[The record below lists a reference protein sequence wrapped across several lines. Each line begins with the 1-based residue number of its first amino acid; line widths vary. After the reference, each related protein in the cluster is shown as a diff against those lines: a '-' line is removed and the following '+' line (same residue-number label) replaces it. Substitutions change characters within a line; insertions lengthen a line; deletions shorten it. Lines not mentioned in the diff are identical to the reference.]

1 MKQWIQFTYYP
12 GNPAKSDEIQEFS
25 VRGYCVIATKG
36 GQAMQVRIP
45 AVYMRGGTSKAVFFH
60 ENHLPKDP
68 EIRDRVILA
77 AYGSPDPNRRQID
90 GMGGA
95 VSTTSKLAVISP
107 SKDPDYDVNYNFGQ
121 VSIDKP
127 KIGYQGNCGNISS
140 AVGPFAID
148 EGLVNAGEPITT
160 VRIYQ
165 TNTKK
170 LIIAEVPVKDGMYN
184 EEGDY
189 AIDGVPGMGGR
200 VTLHFVNPGGSV
212 TGKLLPTGNVKDVI
226 EVPGIGAI
234 TISIVDAANPVVF
247 VRARDLGLEG
257 TEIYEIDGSAEIR
270 QKLEAIRSRGAV
282 MLGLASSPEEAS
294 EISQDV
300 PKIAFVSEPQD
311 YKAVTGKNIRRDE
324 IDMAARIMSMGI
336 LHKAYAVTG
345 AICTTGAAKIDGTVV
360 NEMLD
365 ETALEARKIR
375 LGHPGG
381 IIPIGAELEK
391 KGNSFEYG
399 EAVLG
404 RTARRLMDGY
414 VYVPEKY
421 FHKGRR

>member
-1 MKQWIQFTYYP
+1 
-12 GNPAKSDEIQEFS
+12 
-25 VRGYCVIATKG
+25 
-36 GQAMQVRIP
+36 MQVRIP
-45 AVYMRGGTSKAVFFH
+45 AVIMRGGTSKAVFFH

-68 EIRDRVILA
+68 GVRDRVILA
-77 AYGSPDPNRRQID
+77 AYGSPDSNRRQID

-95 VSTTSKLAVISP
+95 VSTTSKTAIISP
-107 SKDPDYDVNYNFGQ
+107 SRDPDYDVNYYFGQ

-148 EGLVNAGEPITT
+148 EGLVNVEEPITT

-170 LIIAEVPVKDGMYN
+170 LIVAEVPVRDGLYN

-189 AIDGVPGMGGR
+189 AIDGVPGAGGK

-212 TGKLLPTGNVKDVI
+212 AGKLLPTGNVKDVI
-226 EVPGIGAI
+226 EVPGIGEI
-234 TISIVDAANPVVF
+234 TISVVDAANPVVF
-247 VRARDLGLEG
+247 VRAKDIGLRG
-257 TEIYEIDGSAEIR
+257 TEISEIDGSLEIR

-300 PKIAFVSEPQD
+300 PKMAFVSEPQN
-311 YKAVTGKNIRRDE
+311 YQAVTGKNISGDE
-324 IDMAARIMSMGI
+324 IDIVGRIMSMGT
-336 LHKAYAVTG
+336 LHKAYAATG
-345 AICTTGAAKIDGTVV
+345 AICTAGAAKIEGTVPHEMLGKGALEV
-360 NEMLD
+360 NE
-365 ETALEARKIR
+365 IH

-381 IIPIGAELEK
+381 IIQIGAEVEK
-391 KGNSFEYG
+391 KGSGFEYK

-414 VYVPEKY
+414 VYVPERY
-421 FHKGRR
+421 FHEEGAGK

>member
-1 MKQWIQFTYYP
+1 
-12 GNPAKSDEIQEFS
+12 
-25 VRGYCVIATKG
+25 
-36 GQAMQVRIP
+36 MQVRIP

-60 ENHLPKDP
+60 ENHLPVDP
-68 EIRDRVILA
+68 EVRDRVILA

-95 VSTTSKLAVISP
+95 VSTTSKLAIISP
-107 SKDPDYDVNYNFGQ
+107 SRDMKYDVDYQFGQ

-140 AVGPFAID
+140 AVGPYSID
-148 EGLVNAGEPITT
+148 EGLVNAEEPVTT

-165 TNTKK
+165 TNTRK
-170 LIIAEVPVKDGMYN
+170 LIIAEVPVRDGLYN

-189 AIDGVPGMGGR
+189 AIDGVPGTGGK
-200 VTLHFVNPGGSV
+200 VTLHFVDPGGSV
-212 TGKLLPTGNVKDVI
+212 SGKLLPTGNVKDGMEI
-226 EVPGIGAI
+226 PDIGAI
-234 TISIVDAANPVVF
+234 TISLVDAANPVVF
-247 VRARDLGLEG
+247 VRARDLGLKG
-257 TEIYEIDGSAEIR
+257 TEIYEIDGSPEIR
-270 QKLEAIRSRGAV
+270 QRLEAIRSRGAV

-311 YKAVTGKNIRRDE
+311 YKAVTGKDIRKGE
-324 IDMAARIMSMGI
+324 IDMVGRIMSMGT
-336 LHKAYAVTG
+336 LHKAYAATG
-345 AICTTGAAKIDGTVV
+345 AICTTGAAKIEGTVV
-360 NEMLD
+360 HELLGKGP
-365 ETALEARKIR
+365 LEAQEIR

-381 IIPIGAELEK
+381 IITVGAEVERR
-391 KGNSFEYG
+391 GNSFEYQ

-421 FHKGRR
+421 FHTGGRR

>member
-1 MKQWIQFTYYP
+1 
-12 GNPAKSDEIQEFS
+12 
-25 VRGYCVIATKG
+25 
-36 GQAMQVRIP
+36 MQVRIP
-45 AVYMRGGTSKAVFFH
+45 AVLMRGGTSKAVFFH

-95 VSTTSKLAVISP
+95 VSTTSKVAIISRL
-107 SKDPDYDVNYNFGQ
+107 KDPDYDVNYHFGQ

-140 AVGPFAID
+140 AVGPYAID
-148 EGLVNAGEPITT
+148 EGLVNAEEPITT

-165 TNTKK
+165 SNTKK
-170 LIIAEVPVKDGMYN
+170 LIIAEVPVRDGLYN

-189 AIDGVPGMGGR
+189 AIDGIPGTAGK

-212 TGKLLPTGNVKDVI
+212 TGKLLPTGNVTDVI
-226 EVPGIGAI
+226 EVPGVGEIA
-234 TISIVDAANPVVF
+234 ISIVDAANPVVF
-247 VRARDLGLEG
+247 VRAKDIGLKG
-257 TEIYEIDGSAEIR
+257 TEISEIDGSAEIR

-282 MLGLASSPEEAS
+282 MLGLASSPEEAN

-300 PKIAFVSEPQD
+300 PKMAFVSEPQD
-311 YKAVTGKNIRRDE
+311 YRAVTGKHISKDE
-324 IDMAARIMSMGI
+324 IDIVGRIMSMGT
-336 LHKAYAVTG
+336 LHKAYAATG
-345 AICTTGAAKIDGTVV
+345 AICTAGGAKIEGTVLH
-360 NEMLD
+360 EMLGKG
-365 ETALEARKIR
+365 AFEAKEIR

-381 IIPIGAELEK
+381 IIPIGAEVEEK
-391 KGNSFEYG
+391 GSSYEYK

-414 VYVPEKY
+414 VYVPERY
-421 FHKGRR
+421 FHKEGAHK

>member
-1 MKQWIQFTYYP
+1 
-12 GNPAKSDEIQEFS
+12 
-25 VRGYCVIATKG
+25 
-36 GQAMQVRIP
+36 MQVRIP

-95 VSTTSKLAVISP
+95 VSTTSKVAIISS
-107 SKDPDYDVNYNFGQ
+107 SKDPGYDVNYNFGQ

-148 EGLVNAGEPITT
+148 EGLVNIEEPITT

-165 TNTKK
+165 MNTKK
-170 LIIAEVPVKDGMYN
+170 LIIAEVPVKDDLYN
-184 EEGDY
+184 EDGDY
-189 AIDGVPGMGGR
+189 AIDGVPGTGGK
-200 VTLHFVNPGGSV
+200 VTLHFVDPGGSV
-212 TGKLLPTGNVKDVI
+212 TGRLLPTGSVKDVM
-226 EVPGIGAI
+226 EVPGIGKI

-247 VRARDLGLEG
+247 VRAKDVGLKG
-257 TEIYEIDGSAEIR
+257 TEIHEIDGSAEIR
-270 QKLEAIRSRGAV
+270 QGLEAIRSRGAV

-294 EISQDV
+294 AISQDV
-300 PKIAFVSEPQD
+300 PKMAFVSEPQD
-311 YKAVTGKNIRRDE
+311 YKAVTGKNISKGE
-324 IDMAARIMSMGI
+324 IDIVARIMSMGT
-336 LHKAYAVTG
+336 LHKAYAATG
-345 AICTTGAAKIDGTVV
+345 AICTTGAAKIGGTVV

-365 ETALEARKIR
+365 EAALGAKEIR

-381 IIPIGAELEK
+381 IIPVGVKIEEK
-391 KGNSFEYG
+391 GKSYEYE

-404 RTARRLMDGY
+404 RTARRLMGGY
-414 VYVPEKY
+414 IYVPEKH
-421 FHKGRR
+421 FQKGGK

>member
-1 MKQWIQFTYYP
+1 
-12 GNPAKSDEIQEFS
+12 
-25 VRGYCVIATKG
+25 
-36 GQAMQVRIP
+36 MQVRIP

-68 EIRDRVILA
+68 GIRDRVILA

-95 VSTTSKLAVISP
+95 VSTTSKVAIISR
-107 SKDPDYDVNYNFGQ
+107 SKSPDYDVNYHFGQ

-140 AVGPFAID
+140 AVGPYSID
-148 EGLVNAGEPITT
+148 EGLVNVEEPITT

-170 LIIAEVPVKDGMYN
+170 LIIAEVPVRDGLYN

-189 AIDGVPGMGGR
+189 AIDGLPGTGGR

-212 TGKLLPTGNVKDVI
+212 TGKLLPTGNVVDVM
-226 EVPGIGAI
+226 EVPDLGEIA
-234 TISIVDAANPVVF
+234 ISIVDAANPVVF
-247 VRARDLGLEG
+247 VRARDLGLKG
-257 TEIYEIDGSAEIR
+257 TEIYEIDGSPEIR
-270 QKLEAIRSRGAV
+270 QRLEAIRSRGAV
-282 MLGLASSPEEAS
+282 KLGLASSPEEAS

-311 YKAVTGKNIRRDE
+311 YIAVTGKDIRKGE
-324 IDMAARIMSMGI
+324 IDMVGRIMSMGT
-336 LHKAYAVTG
+336 LHKAYAATG
-345 AICTTGAAKIDGTVV
+345 AICTTGAAKIEGTVV
-360 NEMLD
+360 HELLGKGS
-365 ETALEARKIR
+365 LEAQEIR

-381 IIPIGAELEK
+381 IITVGAEVERR
-391 KGNSFEYG
+391 GNSFEYQ

-421 FHKGRR
+421 FSKGGGK